1 MTFLAG
7 FLLGII
13 IGAIIIIDLACIV
26 VSGKE
31 NKDEFN
37 RHNGP
42 SN

>member
-13 IGAIIIIDLACIV
+13 VGIIVLIDICCCV

-31 NKDEFN
+31 SKNGKSNKGE
-37 RHNGP
+37 
-42 SN
+42 

>member
-7 FLLGII
+7 FLLGLI

-31 NKDEFN
+31 NKNEPSN
-37 RHNGP
+37 HNGP